1 MDNLPSNSHRQHREQ
16 QEEPKKLEKIV
27 TGEVVTRKRPL
38 VSRMR
43 DTLFAG
49 RADVVGEY
57 VFWDVLVPSAKD
69 TIIDAGITFLERMF
83 RGEGY
88 TSRTRTL
95 IPGQSRGTYGNQTNY
110 RAAFQGNPT
119 TAQQAPLGL
128 SRQDRAQHNFQ
139 QLIIPT
145 RPEAEAIID
154 ALYNRIAEYNAV
166 TVADL
171 YDLCGITVSYTDDK
185 YGWTDI
191 RGAGIIRI
199 NGGFTLDLPRP
210 EPLD

>member
-1 MDNLPSNSHRQHREQ
+1 MENLPSNSHRQHREQ
-16 QEEPKKLEKIV
+16 KDEPKKLNKIV
-27 TGEVVTRKRPL
+27 KGEVVTRKRPL
-38 VSRMR
+38 ASRMR
-43 DTLFAG
+43 ETLFAG
-49 RADVVGEY
+49 RADVVSEY
-57 VFWDVLVPSAKD
+57 VFWDVLIPSAKD

-88 TSRTRTL
+88 TSRTRSNV
-95 IPGQSRGTYGNQTNY
+95 PGQSRGTYGNQTNY
-110 RAAFQGNPT
+110 RAAFQG
-119 TAQQAPLGL
+119 QQPNQTPVGL

-154 ALYNRIAEYNAV
+154 ALYGRIAEYNAV

-171 YDLCGITVSYTDDK
+171 YDLCGVPVNYTDDK

-191 RGAGIIRI
+191 QGAGIIRI
-199 NGGFTLDLPRP
+199 GGGFTLDLPRP